1 MRIVGGRNKG
11 RSLKAP
17 KGQATRPTSDR
28 ARESVFNILNARLEG
43 GFEGLTVVDLFAG
56 TGAYG
61 LEALSRGAA
70 QAVLVDNN
78 REAIK
83 IIEEN
88 VVTLG
93 ETNRA
98 ILQKRDATELG
109 SLPHKASPADLVFL
123 DPGSIH
129 DPRSIRHHFIHIAA
143 PGNGSGAL
151 GHTQY
156 GVSLIGLDRLVGVYT
171 DQEVV
176 PQSASL
182 FEKLYM
188 PIVK

>member
-123 DPGSIH
+123 DPPYGLNLVEPALKSLLENHWLAEKAICIVEMSAKELIELP
-129 DPRSIRHHFIHIAA
+129 DLFEQIDQRKYGKAVIHILRY
-143 PGNGSGAL
+143 SG
-151 GHTQY
+151 
-156 GVSLIGLDRLVGVYT
+156 
-171 DQEVV
+171 
-176 PQSASL
+176 
-182 FEKLYM
+182 
-188 PIVK
+188 